1 MERRAG
7 HTSGLRSAVSAGTA
21 CEVCGR
27 MPHPGRVR
35 LTLAKLAAIFPVEL
49 GLHAGV
55 GAIHPPYLVAV
66 SVLAITTTA
75 LAIWVIEPST
85 MRLLRTW
92 LHAPGHGL
100 RRRTKAGLEQAG
112 SLWRI
117 RVTLDDRAGSLEQLT
132 YGLAE
137 LEANILG
144 LHVHPVLDGVRD
156 ELVVSAPDGVGP
168 DELQEIVTAA
178 GGRDAHVWPTTTL
191 ALVDGQTTALSLSAQ
206 VVADPAELPH
216 AVAEL
221 LGAQLITD
229 PRAFQG
235 ELPTDGTN
243 LKVPSPWSGLYVFT
257 RPGEPFTPAES
268 ARAHRLAEVAEAA
281 RALSSDR

>member
-1 MERRAG
+1 
-7 HTSGLRSAVSAGTA
+7 
-21 CEVCGR
+21 
-27 MPHPGRVR
+27 MPHPARLR

-49 GLHAGV
+49 ALHAGIV
-55 GAIHPPYLVAV
+55 AIHPPYLVAV
-66 SVLAITTTA
+66 SLLAVTTTA

-92 LHAPGHGL
+92 LHAPGHRL
-100 RRRTKAGLEQAG
+100 RRRAHAGLEQAP

-137 LEANILG
+137 LDANILG

-156 ELVVSAPDGVGP
+156 ELVVSTPDGVGP
-168 DELQEIVTAA
+168 DDLLQVVTTA
-178 GGRDAHVWPTTTL
+178 GGREVHVWPTTTL

-229 PRAFQG
+229 PKSFQG
-235 ELPTDGTN
+235 KDLPTDGTI

-281 RALSSDR
+281 RALSADR

>member
-1 MERRAG
+1 
-7 HTSGLRSAVSAGTA
+7 
-21 CEVCGR
+21 
-27 MPHPGRVR
+27 MPHPARLR

-49 GLHAGV
+49 ALHAGIV
-55 GAIHPPYLVAV
+55 AIHPPYLVAV
-66 SVLAITTTA
+66 SLLAVTTTA

-156 ELVVSAPDGVGP
+156 ELVVSTPDGVGP
-168 DELQEIVTAA
+168 DELLQVVTTA
-178 GGRDAHVWPTTTL
+178 GGREVHVWPTTTL

-221 LGAQLITD
+221 LGAQLITE
-229 PRAFQG
+229 PKAFQG
-235 ELPTDGTN
+235 KPLPADGTI
-243 LKVPSPWSGLYVFT
+243 LKIPSPWSGLYVFA

-281 RALSSDR
+281 RALSRGW

>member
-1 MERRAG
+1 MEQ
-7 HTSGLRSAVSAGTA
+7 LRVSVSAGTA

-27 MPHPGRVR
+27 LPHPTRLR

-49 GLHAGV
+49 ALHAV
-55 GAIHPPYLVAV
+55 IVAVHPPYLVAV
-66 SVLAITTTA
+66 SLLAITTTA

-92 LHAPGHGL
+92 LHAPGHRL
-100 RRRTKAGLEQAG
+100 RRRTKAGLEQAP

-137 LEANILG
+137 LDANILG

-156 ELVVSAPDGVGP
+156 ELVVSTPDGVGP
-168 DELQEIVTAA
+168 DDLLEIVTAA
-178 GGRDAHVWPTTTL
+178 GGRDVHLWPTTTL
-191 ALVDGQTTALSLSAQ
+191 ALVDGQTTALTLAAR
-206 VVADPAELPH
+206 VVGDPAELPH

-229 PRAFQG
+229 PQAFQG
-235 ELPTDGTN
+235 EPLPTDGTI
-243 LKVPSPWSGLYVFT
+243 LKIPSPWSGLYVFT

-268 ARAHRLAEVAEAA
+268 ARAHRLAEVAETA
-281 RALSSDR
+281 RALSAER